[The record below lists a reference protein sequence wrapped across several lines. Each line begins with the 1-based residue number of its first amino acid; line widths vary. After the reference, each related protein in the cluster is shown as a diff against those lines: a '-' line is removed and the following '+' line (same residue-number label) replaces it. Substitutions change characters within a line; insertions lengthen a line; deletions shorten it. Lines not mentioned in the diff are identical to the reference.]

1 MSIKSALWD
10 KIRRSISQ
18 GQLDKAAEAL
28 KQAAR
33 RHPDLYDVVVVI
45 DGRRQEFQRQRA
57 AGLLDPRE
65 EARQHA
71 RLSADLLDVTQ
82 QLQQREAALG
92 REKTRLWLTALLVLL
107 LLCGGGYWYWQQP
120 DAELQAYRQTLDAN
134 TVPACA
140 HYLEQYPTGKYQLEI
155 QQKVLDLNRQLDRY
169 LKSARIMQQ
178 SGEPEKA
185 LEFAQKALEIHPDH
199 PEARQLVN
207 QFSK

>member
-82 QLQQREAALG
+82 QLQQRANAPRPWPLRWLAA
-92 REKTRLWLTALLVLL
+92 TLLV

-140 HYLEQYPTGKYQLEI
+140 HYLEQYPTGKYQVEI

-185 LEFAQKALEIHPDH
+185 LEFAQKALEIHPDQ

>member
-18 GQLDKAAEAL
+18 GQLDKATEAL

-82 QLQQREAALG
+82 QLQQRANAPRPWPLRWLAA
-92 REKTRLWLTALLVLL
+92 TLLV

-120 DAELQAYRQTLDAN
+120 DAELKAYRQTLDAN

-169 LKSARIMQQ
+169 LQSARVMQQ

>member
-1 MSIKSALWD
+1 MSIKSATWE
-10 KIRRSISQ
+10 KIRQYISR
-18 GQLDKAAEAL
+18 GQLDQATEAI
-28 KQAAR
+28 KKEAR

-57 AGLLDPRE
+57 AGLLDSRE
-65 EARQHA
+65 EARLHA

-82 QLQQREAALG
+82 QLQQRETPPRPRRLRLLAAV
-92 REKTRLWLTALLVLL
+92 LLVLL
-107 LLCGGGYWYWQQP
+107 SGGGYWYLQKSG
-120 DAELQAYRQTLDAN
+120 AELQAYRQTLDAN
-134 TVPACA
+134 TVPACT
-140 HYLEQYPTGKYQLEI
+140 HFLEQYPDGKYQVEI
-155 QQKVLDLNRQLDRY
+155 QQKALDLNRQLDRC
-169 LKSARIMQQ
+169 LQSARVMQQ